1 MPTVSTL
8 VAQTETR
15 AADNRIIR
23 CDSMIITT
31 IRGGNFSGEKNF
43 LSPFEVRIERFS
55 DSNLSCVMFFC
66 MRYERDHVIDLSN
79 FKRPDKLTRE
89 KEERKNRDELER

>member
-31 IRGGNFSGEKNF
+31 IIRGERKIF
-43 LSPFEVRIERFS
+43 LSPFEVRIERFT
-55 DSNLSCVMFFC
+55 DSNLSWVMFFAC
-66 MRYERDHVIDLSN
+66 DTSANVIDLSN

-89 KEERKNRDELER
+89 KEERKNRNELER

>member
-55 DSNLSCVMFFC
+55 DSNLSCVMFFAC
-66 MRYERDHVIDLSN
+66 DTSANVIDLSN

>member
-31 IRGGNFSGEKNF
+31 IIRGERKIF

-55 DSNLSCVMFFC
+55 DSNLSCVMFFAC
-66 MRYERDHVIDLSN
+66 DTSANVIDLSN

>member
-31 IRGGNFSGEKNF
+31 IIRGERKIF
-43 LSPFEVRIERFS
+43 LSPFEVRIERFT
-55 DSNLSCVMFFC
+55 DSNLSWVMFFAC
-66 MRYERDHVIDLSN
+66 DTSANVIDLSN